1 MRRTTH
7 FLPHCL
13 TSSTLSSSTNSP
25 VSYLL
30 NCASFV
36 SPFSTFFLD
45 NPYLVYAI
53 LKYKQRFEAVRAFTL
68 ESGQQEIERQN
79 EKKKAGSVSDVAES
93 PTLSQLEE
101 DLHTPSGARS
111 PLGRIPEEHSP
122 FAIGDDDSDDERDI
136 DGTRTP
142 SQSSPSAQTSRR
154 PSMASTTDENGAQ
167 MVRGMSEKARGKKP
181 AGHPPFSRQNSMTSQ
196 TSMTALFTPS
206 ASGFTPTVP
215 WVSLL
220 NNPVVNKIC
229 LRTDN
234 ISQLESWL
242 PELPLHTILTI
253 ISAIAPHIPDAA
265 LQSSTSPEA
274 RTLIHNLP
282 SFADEPE
289 VKSIVSEPTP
299 VRVQSFEWS
308 ALSMGWYESLL
319 WGFIF
324 SSEMVVGSAAGAT
337 PGTVGVWNGTAIK
350 LFRVQEA
357 AALGP
362 TLLAPKGAVDAVGSN
377 LVQRIGNLSLMGR
390 NSISQESGAAS
401 SPTVHEV

>member
-1 MRRTTH
+1 M
-7 FLPHCL
+7 
-13 TSSTLSSSTNSP
+13 
-25 VSYLL
+25 
-30 NCASFV
+30 
-36 SPFSTFFLD
+36 
-45 NPYLVYAI
+45 
-53 LKYKQRFEAVRAFTL
+53 RAFTL

-79 EKKKAGSVSDVAES
+79 EKRKAGSSSDVAIS
-93 PTLSQLEE
+93 PTLSQSEE

-111 PLGRIPEEHSP
+111 PLTRIPEENSP
-122 FAIGDDDSDDERDI
+122 FAIGGDDSDDEREEE
-136 DGTRTP
+136 GVQTP
-142 SQSSPSAQTSRR
+142 SQSSFSAQTSRR
-154 PSMASTTDENGAQ
+154 PSTTSTMDENGVQ
-167 MVRGMSEKARGKKP
+167 QVRAMSEKARGKKP

-196 TSMTALFTPS
+196 TSMSAIFTPS

-215 WVSLL
+215 WVSLCRPNHL
-220 NNPVVNKIC
+220 SAKCSATNN
-229 LRTDN
+229 T
-234 ISQLESWL
+234 SQLESWL

-265 LQSSTSPEA
+265 LVSAVSPEA

-282 SFADEPE
+282 SFAEEPE
-289 VKSIVSEPTP
+289 VTSIISEPTP

-324 SSEMVVGSAAGAT
+324 SSEMVVGSASGAT

-377 LVQRIGNLSLMGR
+377 LVQRIGNLSLRGR
-390 NSISQESGAAS
+390 NSQDSGAVS
-401 SPTVHEV
+401 SPSVREV